1 MECGE
6 QLAPLRAAR
15 ARALQQSFG
24 FRWVTWRWR
33 WDSNPRW
40 CYPHTLSRRA
50 PLAARTRHRRRG
62 YRSPADPGSPAGR
75 EEPVEQRG
83 ALLGPH
89 ATHDLGP
96 VVETAVAHEV
106 PHRAGG

>member
-62 YRSPADPGSPAGR
+62 YRTPRADDRADPSTTERIRNKIAETPITGVTRRTGQAARRTPRPAR
-75 EEPVEQRG
+75 HP
-83 ALLGPH
+83 P
-89 ATHDLGP
+89 
-96 VVETAVAHEV
+96 
-106 PHRAGG
+106 